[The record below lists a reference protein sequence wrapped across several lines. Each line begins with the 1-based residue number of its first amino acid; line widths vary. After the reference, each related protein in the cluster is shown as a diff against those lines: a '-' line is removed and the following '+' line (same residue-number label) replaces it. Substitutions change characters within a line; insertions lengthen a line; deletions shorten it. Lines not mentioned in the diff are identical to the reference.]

1 MLEPGGGDTGC
12 PREDPPRL
20 LVPLEFSTEGLD
32 GERKSRFPPKRN
44 KILDSSDHLLSPN
57 SSSNIHPSPSL
68 SLAAEAAHA
77 SPGRERAPAGGG
89 ARAVRGCGVHGRRQ
103 GRLPARLGGHSHDAA
118 TARLPARP
126 PDAKTPAS
134 HWESFQESLVG
145 APIGKK
151 LNPEGKV

>member
-1 MLEPGGGDTGC
+1 MPQGRPSKTSGSSGVQHRRARRGKEVKVPPQKKQN
-12 PREDPPRL
+12 PRQQRSLVKPKFL
-20 LVPLEFSTEGLD
+20 LQ
-32 GERKSRFPPKRN
+32 
-44 KILDSSDHLLSPN
+44 
-57 SSSNIHPSPSL
+57 HPSLSLSL